1 MTFEELNKYAEIN
14 ADVCQEN
21 DYIPSSLFDEY
32 GVNRGLRDLNGEGV
46 LTGLSRISKIVSKK
60 VVNDI
65 DFFSGFVYE
74 MLGIPVEL
82 YTAVFAIARIAGWSA
97 HRIEELTNRGKII
110 HPAYR
115 SVMEEL

>member
-32 GVNRGLRDLNGEGV
+32 GVNRGLGDLNGEGV

-82 YTAVFAIARIAGWSA
+82 YTAVFAIARIAGWSV

-110 HPAYR
+110 CPAYR